1 MEDQSTDPEST
12 PPGVFRRYIQVFVSP
27 DTLFRGLRTQPDW
40 VGAVL
45 LGGLLTALGAA
56 LLPPE
61 LTLAAIREQ
70 ALSRGQALPPG
81 FADRIETFR
90 YLGWVLAFVF
100 WGVYIATLSGVVMG
114 FFAFLAGHEGTYRQY
129 FAVVAHAQLIPA
141 TAAVLMVPLRIAAED
156 AQLLLSLGA
165 FAVFLEPSYL
175 LRLLSFLD
183 LFGLW
188 SWVLVGLGVARIA
201 RKESWAFGVV
211 IVMTIPVTIAA
222 VVAIFTG

>member
-1 MEDQSTDPEST
+1 MENQSTDPDGT
-12 PPGVFRRYIQVFVSP
+12 GPGVFRRYIQVFISP
-27 DTLFRGLRTQPDW
+27 DSLFRGLRTQPDW

-45 LGGLLTALGAA
+45 LGGFLAALGAV

-61 LTLAAIREQ
+61 LTFAAIREQ
-70 ALSRGQALPPG
+70 ALARGQALPPG
-81 FADRIETFR
+81 FADQIETFR
-90 YLGWVLAFVF
+90 YFGLAAAFVF
-100 WGVYIATLSGVVMG
+100 WGVYIAILSGVVMG

-129 FAVVAHAQLIPA
+129 FAVVAHAQLVPA
-141 TAAVLMVPLRIAAED
+141 TATVLMVPLRIAAED

-175 LRLLSFLD
+175 LRLLSYLD

-201 RKESWAFGVV
+201 RKESWALGVV
-211 IVMTIPVTIAA
+211 IVMVIPVTIAA
-222 VVAIFTG
+222 VLAVFTG